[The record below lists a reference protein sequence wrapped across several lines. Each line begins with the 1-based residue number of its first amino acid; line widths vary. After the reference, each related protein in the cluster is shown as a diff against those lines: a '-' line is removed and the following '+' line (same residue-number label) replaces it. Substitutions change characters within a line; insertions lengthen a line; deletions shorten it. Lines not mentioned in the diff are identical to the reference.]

1 MARDRAQQTGQVVR
15 ERVQDTGHRVRE
27 RAEETGHFVQERAMH
42 PKDTIRSVTPRP
54 VLSVWNW
61 GLDMAEK
68 TCHYASDR
76 FEDLKIKEE
85 REI

>member
-1 MARDRAQQTGQVVR
+1 MARDRAQQAGSRVR
-15 ERVQDTGHRVRE
+15 ERVQDTGSRLQGRV
-27 RAEETGHFVQERAMH
+27 EETGHLVQERAMH
-42 PKDTIRSVTPRP
+42 PKETIRSVTPRP

-68 TCHYASDR
+68 TCQFASER

-85 REI
+85 